1 MDKKLEK
8 RGSMLGWDRER
19 KMQKCLLLLQFSDVP
34 TIIIIIILHITAVMI
49 NRKESSYTD
58 NYVVAGSVESQG
70 FVQKFVAICLMV
82 SFSVFNFLFAS
93 FARYILKKKKRLN
106 GCLTC
111 CVLVF
116 YGLFAAFISFL
127 VYNWK
132 HEHIKEEQEQSCPV
146 WKHIFMSILIYKIL
160 ILIIIVIQ
168 NEKNEHEL
176 SRNNE
181 HELPKYKNLINEKLN
196 NGNTLNKFTQPLHP
210 RPHTHFTN
218 NNNKS
223 NIPPSPPVNIR
234 LIKSFRMWVAGP
246 SGCGKTHFLVN
257 LIKNLQNYCQEPP
270 DKVLF
275 VYRTYQDLYSTIN
288 EYVSFFIEDQINLTQ
303 KVQDKIDEWKADDY
317 SILIIADDMLLSKD
331 RYFSEM
337 IGRFFTTGRH
347 NKISTIYVTQKCYPN
362 DQHLRMAHQNT
373 NYGVYFN
380 NNHDTYEINSVCRRI
395 SHRGSTRCKDI
406 EKIFDIISENPY
418 GYLFIN
424 FTPERGNIYLLSEL
438 FDVPHRVRVFKF
450 E

>member
-1 MDKKLEK
+1 MET
-8 RGSMLGWDRER
+8 
-19 KMQKCLLLLQFSDVP
+19 DV
-34 TIIIIIILHITAVMI
+34 H
-49 NRKESSYTD
+49 KYCE
-58 NYVVAGSVESQG
+58 
-70 FVQKFVAICLMV
+70 
-82 SFSVFNFLFAS
+82 
-93 FARYILKKKKRLN
+93 KKKHFCRFKCGFATITPWRLKRHHETLKHKRLQDRHRH
-106 GCLTC
+106 
-111 CVLVF
+111 
-116 YGLFAAFISFL
+116 AI
-127 VYNWK
+127 
-132 HEHIKEEQEQSCPV
+132 H
-146 WKHIFMSILIYKIL
+146 
-160 ILIIIVIQ
+160 
-168 NEKNEHEL
+168 KNH
-176 SRNNE
+176 N
-181 HELPKYKNLINEKLN
+181 KAIN
-196 NGNTLNKFTQPLHP
+196 NGNTLNKFTQPPHP
-210 RPHTHFTN
+210 RPHTHFT

-223 NIPPSPPVNIR
+223 NIPPSPPVNIS

-275 VYRTYQDLYSTIN
+275 VYRTYQDLYSEIN

-337 IGRFFTTGRH
+337 IGQFFTTGRH
-347 NKISTIYVTQKCYPN
+347 NKISTIFVTQKCYPN

-380 NNHDTYEINSVCRRI
+380 NNHDKYEIINNVCRRI
-395 SHRGSTRCKDI
+395 SHRGSKDI
-406 EKIFDIISENPY
+406 EKIFDIISEQPY